1 MVPEIKNM
9 KQTALNN
16 SSENKPERMWPYGI
30 IVAYIIFVG
39 ATLSF
44 VFFTFTVNF
53 DLVVPE
59 YYSET
64 LVYQD
69 QIDRESNSL
78 GLSEQISWEI
88 EENQLMIRIPEE
100 LKRSEVTGTV
110 TMYRASD
117 ASMDQ
122 TYDVAL
128 NDDGIHSISLET
140 LAKGKWE
147 LQVKVASEGKE
158 YYSEFPIFLR

>member
-1 MVPEIKNM
+1 M
-9 KQTALNN
+9 KQNTLNN
-16 SSENKPERMWPYGI
+16 ISDSKPERMWPYGI
-30 IVAYIIFVG
+30 IVAYVIFVG

-44 VFFTFTVNF
+44 VFFTFTVKF

-64 LVYQD
+64 LVYQN

-78 GLSEQISWEI
+78 SLDEPISWEI
-88 EENQLMIRIPEE
+88 EENMLLIRIPEE
-100 LKRSEVTGTV
+100 LRRTEVTGTV
-110 TMYRASD
+110 TMYKASN

-122 TYDVAL
+122 AFEISL
-128 NDDGIHSISLET
+128 NDEGIQSIPLN
-140 LAKGKWE
+140 LFALGKWE
-147 LQVKVASEGKE
+147 LQVKIEADGKE

>member
-1 MVPEIKNM
+1 M
-9 KQTALNN
+9 KQNTINN
-16 SSENKPERMWPYGI
+16 TSDNKPEQMWPYGI
-30 IVAYIIFVG
+30 IIAYVIFVV

-44 VFFTFTVNF
+44 VFFTFTVKF

-64 LVYQD
+64 LVYQN

-78 GLSEQISWEI
+78 ALNEPISWEI
-88 EENQLMIRIPEE
+88 EENMLLIRIPQE
-100 LKRSEVTGTV
+100 LIQTEVTGIL
-110 TMYRASD
+110 TMYKASN

-122 TYDVAL
+122 TFEVSL
-128 NDDGIHSISLET
+128 NDDGTQSIPLNT
-140 LAKGKWE
+140 FAKGKWE
-147 LQVKVASEGKE
+147 LQVKIASDGKE